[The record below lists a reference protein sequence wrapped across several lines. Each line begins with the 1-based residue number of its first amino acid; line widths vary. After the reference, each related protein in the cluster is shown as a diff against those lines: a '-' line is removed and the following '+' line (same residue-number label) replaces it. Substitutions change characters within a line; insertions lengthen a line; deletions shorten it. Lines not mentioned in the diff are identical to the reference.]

1 MPADSSLSALL
12 TEYAQDPSRSLEEVA
27 LKLQLA
33 PAHATRLMKK
43 YAYLMQLA
51 VEDKDFPTRAATR
64 MGVSNEI
71 AMALEPQ
78 IDNFADVRVTNEL
91 KNKRGQRNM
100 TQVVDSAMQ
109 RDERLLEQDFSRDV
123 PLSGSNPV
131 RLLRWVVSD
140 LMRHKL
146 DQQTATSFLHL
157 FATDPEYFMNQPMKL
172 EQKMKDLFGNND
184 GDKAFRQF
192 YELVT
197 TKLGPSQQFGGP
209 AWQVGSTGP
218 WGGPPQSSFLPP
230 QQGVYQPSAPQY
242 AGTNSYLNW
251 YQAKGVIPRD
261 VDPNSPEAKRAIEE
275 YEMDKRDRRRND
287 ELNNMAKRNM
297 EQQMIRMSDMASMG
311 GGGGQGGGMNMN
323 NMMPY
328 IMSGMFRMVQRIN
341 PQTGQPESVIERNVG
356 PMPGQNGM
364 VADGQPNTEV
374 SIIDAATKLMGVLQQ
389 NNQVT
394 QMFQPLITK
403 ALEKSMGLAENGGTS
418 GLVQTA
424 SDIKQ
429 LAEVLG
435 VNNNAQFNI
444 ESRRL
449 DLAEK
454 RIDSDRE
461 VAMQQLNQTRG
472 REDKATDWEHKQ
484 EEMSQTRMNGIIE
497 KFGPGILDLVK
508 PIIAT
513 VVESKLG
520 GGAAGAGGG
529 GMPPGMPP
537 GQGGMPPGMEQGPA
551 YVNDPG
557 APTTP
562 NEQVSPTI
570 PGSTPVSNEDLGGY
584 GAGAAGMAGG
594 GMGGGGGV
602 PASTYNEYAA
612 GPGGPNYAFR
622 TELERQ
628 AEIEAQR
635 QADMARRQAALANQ
649 RRNDA
654 WAEVGRN
661 LQTNSGVRQYDPNE
675 FMNYTPEQLEQAE
688 AQAKGL
694 VDSAHSLSDAVRT
707 ARHNRMLSGM
717 SSQPPQPQQPPYRG
731 APQQVT
737 GQYQGEIDES
747 IGGQTQGIP
756 SNYDPNDPNTY
767 RQPTPPPDVRPRAQY
782 DPNETKTIAQD
793 VPATVEDIPPEE
805 EIPSEE
811 EGEYVEEN
819 TDYVDAGDIGE

>member
-1 MPADSSLSALL
+1 MPADSSLSTLL
-12 TEYAQDPSRSLEEVA
+12 TEYAQDPSRSLDEVA

-64 MGVSNEI
+64 MGVSNEV
-71 AMALEPQ
+71 AMALESK
-78 IDNFADVRVTNEL
+78 IDDFADQRVVGQL
-91 KNKRGQRNM
+91 KEKRGQRNM
-100 TQVVDSAMQ
+100 SQVVDQAMQ

-131 RLLRWVVSD
+131 RLLRWVISD

-146 DQQTATSFLHL
+146 DQQTGTSFLHL

-209 AWQVGSTGP
+209 AWQTGSTGP
-218 WGGPPQSSFLPP
+218 WGGPPQASQYS
-230 QQGVYQPSAPQY
+230 GYQPGGYTPSAPRY
-242 AGTNSYLNW
+242 SGTNSYLNW
-251 YQAKGVIPRD
+251 YQAKGVIPQN
-261 VDPNSPEAKRAIEE
+261 VDPESPEAKRAIEE
-275 YEMDKRDRRRND
+275 YEMDKRDRRKND

-311 GGGGQGGGMNMN
+311 GGGGPGNMNMN
-323 NMMPY
+323 TMMPY
-328 IMSGMFRMVQRIN
+328 LMSGMFRMVQRIN
-341 PQTGQPESVIERNVG
+341 PQTNMPESVIERNTG
-356 PMPGQNGM
+356 PMPGQPGM

-374 SIIDAATKLMGVLQQ
+374 SIIDAATKLMNVLQQ

-435 VNNNAQFNI
+435 VGNNAQISI

-454 RIDSDRE
+454 RIDSDRD
-461 VAMQQLNQTRG
+461 VALRQLDQTRG
-472 REDKATDWEHKQ
+472 REDKSIDWEHRQ
-484 EEMSQTRMNGIIE
+484 EEMSNQRMTGIIE
-497 KFGPGILDLVK
+497 KFGPEALKLVG
-508 PIIAT
+508 PLIQT
-513 VVESKLG
+513 LVESKLG
-520 GGAAGAGGG
+520 GGLAGAAGGG
-529 GMPPGMPP
+529 PPNMPPGM
-537 GQGGMPPGMEQGPA
+537 GGMPPGMEQGPA

-557 APTTP
+557 QGSTAPP
-562 NEQVSPTI
+562 GAGISPTI
-570 PGSTPVSNEDLGGY
+570 PGSTPVGNEDLGGY
-584 GAGAAGMAGG
+584 GAGAAGMGAMPSGNG
-594 GMGGGGGV
+594 
-602 PASTYNEYAA
+602 PPPSTFNEYAS
-612 GPGGPNYAFR
+612 GPGGPNYAMR
-622 TELERQ
+622 TELERES
-628 AEIEAQR
+628 EIEAQR
-635 QADMARRQAALANQ
+635 QADMARRQAAMANQ

-661 LQTNSGVRQYDPNE
+661 LQSNSGVRQYDPNE
-675 FMNYTPEQLEQAE
+675 FASMTPEQLAQAE
-688 AQAKGL
+688 QQAKGL

-707 ARHNRMLSGM
+707 ARHNQMLSGM
-717 SSQPPQPQQPPYRG
+717 SSQPVPQRGYQG
-731 APQQVT
+731 APQQEV
-737 GQYQGEIDES
+737 GQYQEPQNGA
-747 IGGQTQGIP
+747 QVAQIP
-756 SNYDPNDPNTY
+756 SNYDPNAANEYKQP
-767 RQPTPPPDVRPRAQY
+767 QPTDFRPRAQY
-782 DPNETKTIAQD
+782 DPNQQEIIPQD
-793 VPATVEDIPPEE
+793 VPAIAEDIPPEE
-805 EIPSEE
+805 ADIPPE
-811 EGEYVEEN
+811 EGEGEFIDEN
-819 TDYVDAGDIGE
+819 VDYADPGDIGE